1 MIFLFCILWGLCAT
15 IRESGRKQ
23 FDAYFRNLIDGL
35 MKGCSKPAGFK
46 LGRAQMIPD
55 GNLVFDYVTD
65 VSKAGK
71 GSFFNYID
79 KTTLGAEQ
87 GVASV
92 QHLVMHASFRLE

>member
-1 MIFLFCILWGLCAT
+1 
-15 IRESGRKQ
+15 
-23 FDAYFRNLIDGL
+23 

-71 GSFFNYID
+71 GPGHSL
-79 KTTLGAEQ
+79 TTLTR
-87 GVASV
+87 
-92 QHLVMHASFRLE
+92 QHYVPKFSMLNHVLS

>member
-71 GSFFNYID
+71 GSFFNRC
-79 KTTLGAEQ
+79 
-87 GVASV
+87 
-92 QHLVMHASFRLE
+92 LVGSTDQADSSGF

>member
-71 GSFFNYID
+71 GSLFKYID
-79 KTTLGAEQ
+79 KTTLRRGT
-87 GVASV
+87 S
-92 QHLVMHASFRLE
+92 LIKIFLTIPTS

>member
-1 MIFLFCILWGLCAT
+1 MIFLFCILWGLCST

-35 MKGCSKPAGFK
+35 IKGCSKPPGFK

-71 GSFFNYID
+71 GPFFNY
-79 KTTLGAEQ
+79 KTTLRGSTH
-87 GVASV
+87 VPKISMLNHV
-92 QHLVMHASFRLE
+92 LS

>member
-79 KTTLGAEQ
+79 KTSLRDGTYIPKMSMLNH
-87 GVASV
+87 VLS
-92 QHLVMHASFRLE
+92 

>member
-1 MIFLFCILWGLCAT
+1 
-15 IRESGRKQ
+15 
-23 FDAYFRNLIDGL
+23 

-71 GSFFNYID
+71 ESFFNYVQC
-79 KTTLGAEQ
+79 TLTR
-87 GVASV
+87 
-92 QHLVMHASFRLE
+92 QH

>member
-1 MIFLFCILWGLCAT
+1 
-15 IRESGRKQ
+15 
-23 FDAYFRNLIDGL
+23 

-79 KTTLGAEQ
+79 NILLNINGYFD
-87 GVASV
+87 S
-92 QHLVMHASFRLE
+92 LNSFSSKSAFSFF